1 MPPRLAGTFKKTG
14 DSVASPDFRLTGR
27 NLPGDPASVDL
38 ETAPVR
44 TLLIQLANFSLNFD
58 SVRDECLVENVD
70 SDTYT
75 ANRSKAVSLFQD
87 VMAIRQQQGGW
98 KLAPHKGRGGAIG
111 QLTSAQL
118 FPSYF
123 RRRVPAPVA

>member
-27 NLPGDPASVDL
+27 NLPGDPASVDV

-44 TLLIQLANFSLNFD
+44 TLLIQLANFSMNFE
-58 SVRDECLVENVD
+58 SVRDECLVENLE

-75 ANRSKAVSLFQD
+75 ANRSKAVALFQD

-98 KLAPHKGRGGAIG
+98 KLAPTKAEVERLGNSPPINFSRQRATRG
-111 QLTSAQL
+111 
-118 FPSYF
+118 
-123 RRRVPAPVA
+123 